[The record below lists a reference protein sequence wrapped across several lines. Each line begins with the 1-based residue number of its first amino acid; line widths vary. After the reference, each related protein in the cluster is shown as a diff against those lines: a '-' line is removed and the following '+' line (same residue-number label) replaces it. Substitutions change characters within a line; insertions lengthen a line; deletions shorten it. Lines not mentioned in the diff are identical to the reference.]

1 MDSKGQF
8 IKSPLLEEGNSSQE
22 NTTME
27 YTGDGS
33 VCIRGYPASKEHTG
47 KWKASS
53 LTIVCS
59 FCTYLA
65 VSSITKNL
73 VSYLTKV
80 LHETNV
86 AAARNVSTW
95 QGTSYLAPLLG
106 AFIADSYLGKY
117 WTALIFCTISII
129 GMLMLVLSAIL
140 PLIYTGSHVLPDR
153 MDTVSCQYIISFFG
167 LYMVAIGHGGQN
179 PCVTSFGADQFDDS
193 DEEERTKKSSFFNW
207 SYFIL
212 NVGSLISAT
221 VMVWIQDHEGWTW
234 GFAIS
239 ALFVAFGMGSFL
251 LGSTVYRFQKPGGS
265 PVARVCQVIV
275 AATRNFNKDLPC
287 DSSLLNEISGQLSA
301 IEGSRK
307 LEHTTG
313 LEFFDKAAIVMSSD
327 CESAGLLNTWR
338 ICTVTQVEELKI
350 LIRMLPIWATMILFP
365 TVMAQMFS
373 TFIEQGMVMDKHIG
387 SLEIPAA
394 SFQSVDVV
402 AVLVLVPV
410 YERILVPLSR
420 KFTGSAKGI
429 TPLQRMGTGL
439 FFATLSMVS
448 AALVENVRLQV
459 ARYRGLVDQNV
470 AVPMSILWQG
480 PQYFLI
486 GAGEVFSVIGL
497 NEFFYEESPDAMRSL
512 CLSFSLANIA
522 AGSYLSSFIVSL
534 VPAFTA
540 GGGSPGWIPDNLN
553 EGHLD
558 RFFWL
563 MAVLCFLNLLA
574 FVFCAMR
581 YKCKKVS
588 CIFVDVEN
596 SNI

>member
-1 MDSKGQF
+1 MER
-8 IKSPLLEEGNSSQE
+8 LSQ
-22 NTTME
+22 NAIQH
-27 YTGDGS
+27 TGDGS

-47 KWKASS
+47 KWKAST

-65 VSSITKNL
+65 VSSIAKNL

-95 QGTSYLAPLLG
+95 QGTNYLAPLFG
-106 AFIADSYLGKY
+106 AFIADSYMGKY
-117 WTALIFCTISII
+117 WTALIFCIISII
-129 GMLMLVLSAIL
+129 GMLMLVLSATL
-140 PLIYTGSHVLPDR
+140 PLIYTGPNILPDC
-153 MDTVSCQYIISFFG
+153 MDTVSYQYIIFFG

-193 DEEERTKKSSFFNW
+193 DVEERTKKSSFFSW

-212 NVGSLISAT
+212 NVGSLISAII
-221 VMVWIQDHEGWTW
+221 MVWIQDHKGWIW

-239 ALFVAFGMGSFL
+239 ALFVAFGVGIFL

-275 AATRNFNKDLPC
+275 AASLNFNKDLPC
-287 DSSLLNEISGQLSA
+287 DSSLLYEIPGQVSA
-301 IEGSRK
+301 IDGSRK

-327 CESAGLLNTWR
+327 RESSGLLNKWR

-365 TVMAQMFS
+365 TVLAQMFS

-387 SLEIPAA
+387 SFEIPAA

-410 YERILVPLSR
+410 YERILVPVFK
-420 KFTGSAKGI
+420 KFTGMANGI
-429 TPLQRMGTGL
+429 TPLQRMGIGL

-448 AALVENVRLQV
+448 AALVESNRLQI
-459 ARYRGLVDQNV
+459 AEYKGLVDQNV

-486 GAGEVFSVIGL
+486 GAGEVFSIIGL
-497 NEFFYEESPDAMRSL
+497 NQFFYEESPDAMRSL
-512 CLSFSLANIA
+512 CLSFSLANIS
-522 AGSYLSSFIVSL
+522 AGTYLSSLIVSL
-534 VPAFTA
+534 VPVFTA
-540 GGGSPGWIPDNLN
+540 GVGRPGWIPDNLN

-558 RFFWL
+558 RFYWM
-563 MAVLCFLNLLA
+563 MAGLCFLSLLA

-588 CIFVDVEN
+588 
-596 SNI
+596 

>member
-1 MDSKGQF
+1 
-8 IKSPLLEEGNSSQE
+8 
-22 NTTME
+22 
-27 YTGDGS
+27 
-33 VCIRGYPASKEHTG
+33 
-47 KWKASS
+47 
-53 LTIVCS
+53 
-59 FCTYLA
+59 
-65 VSSITKNL
+65 
-73 VSYLTKV
+73 
-80 LHETNV
+80 
-86 AAARNVSTW
+86 
-95 QGTSYLAPLLG
+95 
-106 AFIADSYLGKY
+106 
-117 WTALIFCTISII
+117 
-129 GMLMLVLSAIL
+129 MLMLVLSATL
-140 PLIYTGSHVLPDR
+140 PLIYTGPNILPDC
-153 MDTVSCQYIISFFG
+153 MDTVSYQYIIFFG

-193 DEEERTKKSSFFNW
+193 DVEERTKKSSFFSW

-212 NVGSLISAT
+212 NVGSLISAII
-221 VMVWIQDHEGWTW
+221 MVWIQDHKGWIW

-239 ALFVAFGMGSFL
+239 ALFVAFGVGIFL

-275 AATRNFNKDLPC
+275 AASLNFNKDLPC
-287 DSSLLNEISGQLSA
+287 DSSLLYEIPGQVSA
-301 IEGSRK
+301 IDGSRK

-327 CESAGLLNTWR
+327 RESSGLLNKWR

-365 TVMAQMFS
+365 TVLAQMFS

-387 SLEIPAA
+387 SFEIPAA

-410 YERILVPLSR
+410 YERILVPVFK
-420 KFTGSAKGI
+420 KFTGMANGI
-429 TPLQRMGTGL
+429 TPLQRMGIGL

-448 AALVENVRLQV
+448 AALVESNRLQI
-459 ARYRGLVDQNV
+459 AEYKGLVDQNV

-486 GAGEVFSVIGL
+486 GAGEVFSIIGL
-497 NEFFYEESPDAMRSL
+497 NQFFYEESPDAMRSL
-512 CLSFSLANIA
+512 CLSFSLANIS
-522 AGSYLSSFIVSL
+522 AGTYLSSLIVSL
-534 VPAFTA
+534 VPVFTA
-540 GGGSPGWIPDNLN
+540 GVGRPGWIPDNLN

-558 RFFWL
+558 RFYWM
-563 MAVLCFLNLLA
+563 MAGLCFLSLLA

-588 CIFVDVEN
+588 
-596 SNI
+596 